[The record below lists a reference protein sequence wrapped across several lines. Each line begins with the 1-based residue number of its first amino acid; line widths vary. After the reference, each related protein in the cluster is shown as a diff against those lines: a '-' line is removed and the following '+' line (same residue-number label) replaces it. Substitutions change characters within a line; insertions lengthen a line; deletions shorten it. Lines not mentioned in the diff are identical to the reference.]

1 MRILFDECVP
11 RRLRLGFTGHDIH
24 TVPEMGWSGR
34 RNGELLEL
42 MIVAKFELFITVDQ
56 NLRYQRNL
64 ATAGIAVVVLIATSN
79 RLAELLPL
87 LPLMPSVHE
96 ALIVI
101 KVGEV
106 LEIKAKDIT

>member
-11 RRLRLGFTGHDIH
+11 RRFSLGFTGHDIH
-24 TVPEMGWSGR
+24 TVSDMGWSGR

-42 MIVAKFELFITVDQ
+42 MIAAQFELFITADQ

-87 LPLMPSVHE
+87 MPSVHE

>member
-1 MRILFDECVP
+1 
-11 RRLRLGFTGHDIH
+11 
-24 TVPEMGWSGR
+24 
-34 RNGELLEL
+34 
-42 MIVAKFELFITVDQ
+42 
-56 NLRYQRNL
+56 LRYQRNL

-87 LPLMPSVHE
+87 MPSVHE

>member
-87 LPLMPSVHE
+87 IPSVHE
-96 ALIVI
+96 ALLVI

>member
-1 MRILFDECVP
+1 MGILFDECVP
-11 RRLRLGFTGHDIH
+11 RRLCLGFTGHDIH

-79 RLAELLPL
+79 RLAKLLPL
-87 LPLMPSVHE
+87 IPFVYE

>member
-1 MRILFDECVP
+1 LCSHRF
-11 RRLRLGFTGHDIH
+11 RLGFKGHDIH

-79 RLAELLPL
+79 RLAKLLPL
-87 LPLMPSVHE
+87 IPFVYE

-106 LEIKAKDIT
+106 LEIEAKDIT

>member
-11 RRLRLGFTGHDIH
+11 RRLCLSLTGHDIH

-64 ATAGIAVVVLIATSN
+64 AIAGIAGIAVVVLIATPAIAWRSYC
-79 RLAELLPL
+79 L
-87 LPLMPSVHE
+87 
-96 ALIVI
+96 
-101 KVGEV
+101 
-106 LEIKAKDIT
+106 